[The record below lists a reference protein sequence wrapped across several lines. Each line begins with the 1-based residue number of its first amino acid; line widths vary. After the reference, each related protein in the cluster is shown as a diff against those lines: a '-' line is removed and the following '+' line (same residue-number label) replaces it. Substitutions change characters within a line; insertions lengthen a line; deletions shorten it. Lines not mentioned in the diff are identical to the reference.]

1 MVWNGYM
8 KNVRKIASIALGP
21 RNNGLD
27 KGESF
32 QYYVELYIKCNYRSM
47 SIVIT
52 ATAILYSALKRIA
65 KLDFDK
71 RCLSPDN
78 ELHPSSS
85 YKQKHKLMKSNNEA
99 YYEAAQWRG
108 SKSNILEKWVFYV
121 LFEIWWNEINTKKA
135 NKMFCTRK
143 SSPTFC
149 KKKIIE
155 IWLSCWFNLIKLHLP
170 IVF

>member
-1 MVWNGYM
+1 M

-108 SKSNILEKWVFYV
+108 SKSNILEKWVFLCSFRNMMKWNKYKKSKQNV
-121 LFEIWWNEINTKKA
+121 LYEEIESNVLQKK
-135 NKMFCTRK
+135 NNWDMT
-143 SSPTFC
+143 
-149 KKKIIE
+149 I
-155 IWLSCWFNLIKLHLP
+155 LLG
-170 IVF
+170 